1 MAALV
6 GKRCGGL
13 YGQGAGFRKD
23 LGHREKPVLG
33 EKHEPNLQQ
42 DRRGFFLSGLK
53 QHGGR
58 LAPRLARDTS
68 RCLLGCGLIRSSGSP
83 PRPTWSRG
91 CRISPQEG
99 PTRFGAKTSLVVS
112 RPKDKVALCVARS
125 KKTVVSAVD
134 RATPATGVTHF
145 RAWPRGGPAS
155 RPRPAA
161 TRPQPAPLPASP
173 RLTPASSSPAGAR
186 PESGASPR
194 GLAHHHPHPEWPH
207 TVLRKTWGDGAM
219 RRGGLRSRGF
229 PRRLTVYPRAPL
241 VSLPFCRT
249 PA

>member
-1 MAALV
+1 MRGAV
-6 GKRCGGL
+6 RTGSRFPKGL
-13 YGQGAGFRKD
+13 GASRETGSWRKARAKSSARQTWFFSFWSETARGSAGSSTRAGHVKVSSGLRSYPE
-23 LGHREKPVLG
+23 LGVPSQAHVVTEV
-33 EKHEPNLQQ
+33 PNL
-42 DRRGFFLSGLK
+42 
-53 QHGGR
+53 
-58 LAPRLARDTS
+58 
-68 RCLLGCGLIRSSGSP
+68 SP
-83 PRPTWSRG
+83 G
-91 CRISPQEG
+91 G
-99 PTRFGAKTSLVVS
+99 PTRFWAKTSLVVS

-155 RPRPAA
+155 SPRPAA

>member
-1 MAALV
+1 M

-58 LAPRLARDTS
+58 LAPRLTRDAS
-68 RCLLGCGLIRSSGSP
+68 RCLPGCGLVWTSGSP
-83 PRPTWSRG
+83 PRPTWSRR

-155 RPRPAA
+155 SPRPAA

-173 RLTPASSSPAGAR
+173 RLAPASSSPAGAR

-194 GLAHHHPHPEWPH
+194 GLAHRRPPPRVASHSPSKNLGGRGHEKRWPEKP
-207 TVLRKTWGDGAM
+207 
-219 RRGGLRSRGF
+219 GF
-229 PRRLTVYPRAPL
+229 PPPAYGLSTST
-241 VSLPFCRT
+241 VSLSSVL
-249 PA
+249 